1 MKDQKGAALIVVL
14 SMLTASL
21 MLGLTSMQS
30 SQIDE
35 RLAGNYKASA
45 QAQMAAEEAASEMFY
60 MINEN
65 ELSPGDAE
73 ELVEDFGWVEFS
85 NFASGRSEC
94 QADNNDRLSCFLN
107 IPPSGRF
114 GEEPGDYI
122 ITMGAVDGAAI
133 AVSPPLFVELMN
145 SEGGGGRPVLGV
157 DTCVGVSISGGGV
170 LDSYDSAKGD
180 YGQNGN
186 MHGTEAIATSQ
197 VQTEGDAIELGGGGI
212 IYGDIVTPGSV
223 KVKNADV
230 YGNIKSNHSVVLSGG
245 SGHEVSGD
253 VEAGSKVEF
262 ANTNTV
268 GGDVRAVSSVD
279 FIGGGRSP
287 DLVSGV
293 VESPN
298 INVTNDKNKDYNRSK
313 LIYSSPVFSSVDHV
327 GSPDECESLGF
338 SDPSNPGEVS
348 DSDPIYQL
356 ENQSVNVSNAPSFG
370 GGKEYHL
377 TSEGL
382 MQYTPSDPDP
392 WKRLGNSAKQV
403 EFLGR
408 SVSAVGFDGFHVSG
422 GVPLTVG
429 APGEPVDM
437 VLYVDGDGRVN
448 GGASVTISEG
458 STLTIVTT
466 GKFEVNGGGELS
478 VSEGRPSRELSDGSV
493 VPILSLYSSYD
504 QRDSG
509 GAPGVKITGGGA
521 FYGQIVAP
529 FSELSVISNS
539 GVDFF
544 GAANAYKASI
554 DGGGGFHVD
563 EQLLKNRHAGGD
575 ASSQDNAFE
584 INSWR

>member
-1 MKDQKGAALIVVL
+1 MKNQQGAALIVVL

-35 RLAGNYKASA
+35 RLAGNYKAA
-45 QAQMAAEEAASEMFY
+45 TQAQMAAEEAASEMFY

-73 ELVEDFGWVEFS
+73 ELVEGFGWDEFS

-107 IPPSGRF
+107 ISPDGRF

-122 ITMGAVDGAAI
+122 ITMGAADGAAI
-133 AVSPPLFVELMN
+133 AVSPPLFVELIN

-170 LDSYDSAKGD
+170 LDSYDSAIGD

-186 MHGTEAIATSQ
+186 MHGTKAIATSQ
-197 VQTEGDAIELGGGGI
+197 VQTEGDAIDLGGGGT
-212 IYGDIVTPGSV
+212 IYGDVVTPGSV
-223 KVKNADV
+223 KVDNADV
-230 YGNIKSNHSVVLSGG
+230 YGNIKSNNSVVLSGG
-245 SGHEVSGD
+245 SGYVVSGN
-253 VEAGSKVEF
+253 VEAGDKVEF
-262 ANTNTV
+262 SNTNTV

-287 DLVSGV
+287 GLVSGV

-298 INVTNDKNKDYNRSK
+298 VNVTNDKNKDYDRSK
-313 LIYSSPVFSSVDHV
+313 LIYSSPGFSSVDNV
-327 GSPDECESLGF
+327 GSPAECKTLGF
-338 SDPSNPGEVS
+338 SDPNNPDEVS

-356 ENQSVNVSNAPSFG
+356 ENQGVNVSNAPNFG
-370 GGKEYHL
+370 GGKEYYL
-377 TSEGL
+377 TSDGL
-382 MQYTPSDPDP
+382 MQFTPWDSDP

-408 SVSAVGFDGFHVSG
+408 SVSAVGFDGLHVSG

-437 VLYVDGDGRVN
+437 VLYVDGDGKVN
-448 GGASVTISEG
+448 GGGSVTISEG

-466 GKFEVNGGGELS
+466 GRFEVNGGGKLS
-478 VSEGRPSRELSDGSV
+478 VSEGRPSRELSDGSI

-504 QRDSG
+504 QRGSG
-509 GAPGVKITGGGA
+509 GAPGVKITGGGS

-539 GVDFF
+539 GADFF

-575 ASSQDNAFE
+575 ASLQDNAFE